1 MPRGVRARARDESG
15 RWVNTQLFRDA
26 ALRYLDTGAYCEHP
40 EDSPEWRRFWQR
52 ELERCL
58 LGFAAGGA
66 RITGDHY
73 FYLNYCPIRKAERTD
88 RRVSRKVTEFPD
100 FWDGDYNYF
109 WCRDIARLGVAEL
122 LLDAKELKRYH
133 AMDEPEQLI
142 RRAELFESLGLSVR
156 IRPEHLDGGFNL
168 IVGKSRRRGYS
179 YKNAA
184 IAVNNLLT
192 RERSLTILNAYE
204 QRYLYPN
211 GIFSMAK
218 SYIEFINSHTGWAV
232 MSDVVSRQNHIRNS
246 FIEYDASGMR
256 HERGFHSEVVAVTCK
271 NNADANR
278 GKDAV
283 DIFIEEAGAF
293 GTPGLLDQLYEA
305 SRDCVEAGGVK
316 TGMITVFG
324 TSGDLAGGSADYA
337 RMHANPLGK
346 GFLPFDNI
354 WDEELSDTQ
363 CGFFHPISWN
373 LEGYYD
379 EQGNSDI
386 AGAREAELRAR
397 KRAADSGATTMD
409 LQRRMQEKPLSPREA
424 FATTKENTFPV
435 PELNQQLARVRAKGL
450 GETKG
455 TPVTFE
461 WEGDTVVARPILH
474 GAKPITS
481 LHSLP
486 DDLSGCPVIYEHP
499 VPGAAPGT
507 YKIGYDPVRQDR
519 GTSLSAIIV
528 FKGAAGDGGAHSIM
542 VAEYVGRMA
551 TAEDSDRMAEYFAEY
566 YHGKI
571 MVENEVV
578 SSVAYFK
585 RNRLTRLLAAQP
597 DAVISKHV
605 RHSSVRRVYGCHM
618 IGQLKD
624 AGERY
629 VKEWLLSELDYD
641 ENGRPVRA
649 YEKIYSTRLLEELI
663 SYRRDGNFDLVSALF
678 MCILQVQNAMIK
690 PAQRMEHA
698 MGKARQL
705 LEMQESMCCKRR

>member
-1 MPRGVRARARDESG
+1 MPRGVRLKCRDASG
-15 RWVNTQLFRDA
+15 KWVNTQLFREA
-26 ALRYLDTGAYCEHP
+26 ALRFLATGAYCDYP

-58 LGFAAGGA
+58 LGLQVGGA

-122 LLDAKELKRYH
+122 LLDARALRQYH
-133 AMDEPEQLI
+133 RLDEAAQRA
-142 RRAELFESLGLSVR
+142 RRAELFDSLGLAVR

-246 FIEYDASGMR
+246 FIEYDAAGMR
-256 HERGFHSEVVAVTCK
+256 HERGFHSEVIAVTCK
-271 NNADANR
+271 NNPDANR

-316 TGMITVFG
+316 TGMITIFG
-324 TSGDLAGGSADYA
+324 TSGDLTGGTADYA

-346 GFLPFDNI
+346 GFLPFDNV
-354 WDEELSDTQ
+354 WDDELAGTQ

-386 AGAREAELRAR
+386 DGARRAELEARAR
-397 KRAADSGATTMD
+397 AAEHGATTMD

-424 FATTKENTFPV
+424 FATASESVFPV
-435 PELNQQLARVRAKGL
+435 VELGQQLAMVRARGWDA
-450 GETKG
+450 TKG
-455 TPVTFE
+455 MPVTFA
-461 WEGDTVVARPILH
+461 WEGEVMTAKPVLR

-481 LHSLP
+481 LTHLP

-507 YKIGYDPVRQDR
+507 YKIGYDPVRQDT

-528 FKGAAGDGGAHSIM
+528 FKGAARDGGAHSIV

-551 TAEDSDRMAEYFAEY
+551 TAEDSDRMAEMFAEY
-566 YHGKI
+566 YGAKI

-597 DAVISKHV
+597 DAVISKHI
-605 RHSSVRRVYGCHM
+605 RHSTVRRTYGCHM
-618 IGQLKD
+618 VGALKQ

-629 VKEWLLSELDYD
+629 VSEWLLSVLDYD
-641 ENGRPVRA
+641 EDGRPVRA
-649 YEKIYSTRLLEELI
+649 YERIYSTRLLEELI
-663 SYRRDGNFDLVSALF
+663 GYNRSGNFDLVSALF
-678 MCILQVQNAMIK
+678 MCIIQVQDALAESGK
-690 PAQRMEHA
+690 RMEQS
-698 MGKARQL
+698 MEKARQL
-705 LEMQESMCCKRR
+705 LAMQDAMCRKRE